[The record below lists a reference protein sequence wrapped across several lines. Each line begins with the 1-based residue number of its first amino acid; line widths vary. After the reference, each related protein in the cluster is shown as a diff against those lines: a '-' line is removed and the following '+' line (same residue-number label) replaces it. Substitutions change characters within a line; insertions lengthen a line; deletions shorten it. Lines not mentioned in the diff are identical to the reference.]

1 MAKERQEAEWL
12 RTGVHAATVAQ
23 PHVKK
28 PIDPIK
34 VIPPVFRPRFRP
46 GTVTKSRAVVD
57 AESPR
62 AWRALD
68 RFFTQGRKPET
79 YVIRVAGK
87 SPRKPGRAAD
97 REKLRGNPL

>member
-1 MAKERQEAEWL
+1 MAKERQAAEWL

-34 VIPPVFRPRFRP
+34 VIPPIFRPRFRAGP
-46 GTVTKSRAVVD
+46 ARKSEEVVE

-68 RFFTQGRKPET
+68 RFFTQGKKPAT
-79 YVIRVAGK
+79 YVIRVTGK
-87 SPRKPGRAAD
+87 
-97 REKLRGNPL
+97 